1 MAPQTGLEPVT
12 PRLTAACSANWAI
25 EAYLV
30 FISSARFSNL
40 CPVRN
45 IVALL
50 RFRSFRSVFLPL
62 LGLLP
67 RPPDAQSCEAV
78 NSRVLCQLSYWGIFN
93 FLSPLLGSRTCDR
106 SETLS
111 HNFAFRSFCS
121 VFLPLLGLLPR
132 PPDVQSCEAV
142 NSRSIPELSI
152 NKKCRRRLIFPGGC
166 PPSIFSAEEL
176 NYRVRDGNGWTLFAI
191 DTDSIWN
198 TVFSVFLP
206 FWWPVAD
213 SNRCCRRERPE
224 S

>member
-1 MAPQTGLEPVT
+1 MISQGISMFGAK
-12 PRLTAACSANWAI
+12 SATIDGASNR
-25 EAYLV
+25 
-30 FISSARFSNL
+30 ART
-40 CPVRN
+40 C
-45 IVALL
+45 
-50 RFRSFRSVFLPL
+50 
-62 LGLLP
+62 
-67 RPPDAQSCEAV
+67 DTAV
-78 NSRVLCQLSYWGIFN
+78 NSRVLCQLSYWGIFS

-111 HNFAFRSFCS
+111 HYFAFARSALCFFLFSDCFLVHRTRSPAKQLTAACS
-121 VFLPLLGLLPR
+121 ANWAI
-132 PPDVQSCEAV
+132 EA
-142 NSRSIPELSI
+142 L

-166 PPSIFSAEEL
+166 PPSIFSTEEL

-213 SNRCCRRERPE
+213 SNRCFRRERPE